1 MSSSNKQR
9 ARLAFL
15 AGCLCAGSLVAS
27 AASEDDFNA
36 AYESYRAAV
45 AEGNHAEAA
54 EHAARATQLGE
65 ARFPDDARRIAML
78 VYNHGFALSQTNR
91 RAEAYEVLELA
102 LRRLRGAYG
111 RDSKEVMHVEVALAS
126 AALPTKARNHLKKA
140 VKIARLHGA
149 EDSEFI
155 ANANLMVGMRLRDRH
170 GVKLLEEAAA
180 AFERLDNA
188 DGLALANLWIGKI
201 RMARGWG
208 DPVDNLEAALAQARR
223 GEFEQPNQP
232 SIALLAQVAL
242 VEAFETQGRRDAA
255 TVHCVAVGRSV
266 PWTGKADYEPLYRAL
281 PVYPTSEWKRGREG
295 WVNMEF
301 TVDENG
307 LVRDPIV
314 VESEG
319 GPGFEVS
326 ALEAMRG
333 FRYAPRF
340 VDGNAVA
347 VAGVRNRIKFE
358 IRNR

>member
-9 ARLAFL
+9 ACLSFL
-15 AGCLCAGSLVAS
+15 AGCLCAVSFVAS

-36 AYESYRAAV
+36 AYESYRAAA
-45 AEGNHAEAA
+45 AEGRHAEAA
-54 EHAARATQLGE
+54 EHAARAKQLGE
-65 ARFPDDARRIAML
+65 ALFPDDARRMAML

-102 LRRLRGAYG
+102 LKQLRQAYG
-111 RDSKEVMHVEVALAS
+111 KDAKEVMHVELALAS
-126 AALPTKARNHLKKA
+126 AAVPTEARNHLKKA
-140 VKIARLHGA
+140 VKIARLHGVEA
-149 EDSEFI
+149 SEFI

-188 DGLALANLWIGKI
+188 DGLALANLWLGKI
-201 RMARGWG
+201 RLARGWG
-208 DPVDNLEAALAQARR
+208 EAVEHFEVALAHAGR
-223 GEFEQPNQP
+223 GEVWQPNQR
-232 SIALLAQVAL
+232 SIALLAQLAL
-242 VEAFETQGRRDAA
+242 VEAFERQGRRDAA
-255 TVHCVAVGRSV
+255 TVHCLAIGRSV
-266 PWTGKADYEPLYRAL
+266 PWVGKADYEPLYRVP
-281 PVYPTSEWKRGREG
+281 PVYPTSEWKRRREG

-301 TVDENG
+301 AVDENG
-307 LVRDPIV
+307 IVRDPKV

-347 VAGVRNRIKFE
+347 VAGVRSLIKFE
-358 IRNR
+358 IDDR

>member
-15 AGCLCAGSLVAS
+15 AGCLCAVSLGAN
-27 AASEDDFNA
+27 AALEDDFNV

-45 AEGNHAEAA
+45 AERRHAEAA
-54 EHAARATQLGE
+54 EHAARAKQLGE
-65 ARFPDDARRIAML
+65 ARFPDDTRRIAML

-91 RAEAYEVLELA
+91 RAEAYEVLKLA
-102 LRRLRGAYG
+102 LERLRRAFGK
-111 RDSKEVMHVEVALAS
+111 DSKEVMHVEVALAS
-126 AALPTKARNHLKKA
+126 AALPTKARSHLKKA
-140 VKIARLHGA
+140 VKIARLRGD

-155 ANANLMVGMRLRDRH
+155 ANANLMVGMRLRGRQ
-170 GVKLLEEAAA
+170 GAKLLEEAAA
-180 AFERLDNA
+180 AFERIDNA

-208 DPVDNLEAALAQARR
+208 DAVDNFEVALAHAPRV
-223 GEFEQPNQP
+223 EPQPNQP
-232 SIALLAQVAL
+232 SIALLAHVAL
-242 VEAFETQGRRDAA
+242 VEAFERQGRRDAA
-255 TVHCVAVGRSV
+255 TVHCLAIGRSV
-266 PWTGKADYEPLYRAL
+266 PWAGKANYEPLYRAL

-307 LVRDPIV
+307 IVRDAEV

-319 GPGFEVS
+319 APGFEVS
-326 ALEAMRG
+326 ALEALRG
-333 FRYAPRF
+333 FRYAPRL

-347 VAGVRNRIKFE
+347 VTGLRSLMKFE
-358 IRNR
+358 ISDR